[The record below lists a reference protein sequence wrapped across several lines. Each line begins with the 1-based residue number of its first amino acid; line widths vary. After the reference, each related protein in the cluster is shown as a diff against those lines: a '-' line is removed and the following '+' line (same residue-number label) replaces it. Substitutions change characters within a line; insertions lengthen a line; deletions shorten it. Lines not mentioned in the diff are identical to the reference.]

1 VSERDLSDL
10 YPLLGHQF
18 AQPELLAEALSHPSL
33 GRRRQGGRDYQR
45 MEFLGDRVLGLVIS
59 TALYHDD
66 PGADEGGLAV
76 RFNTLV
82 RRGTVADAA
91 RLIGLGPYI
100 LMGKSEAR
108 QGGRDK
114 PAILA
119 DVCEAVIGALYLDGG
134 FAVAEAFVLRYW
146 AGFMA
151 NSGAAGKDPKTEL
164 QELIQGR
171 SGEPPGYKIVSQE
184 GPDHEPCF
192 TVEVRAVGLEAA
204 QGQGG
209 SRQEAEKAAAR
220 AMLKVLDKPLSWG
233 KNGGKKAK

>member
-1 VSERDLSDL
+1 
-10 YPLLGHQF
+10 
-18 AQPELLAEALSHPSL
+18 
-33 GRRRQGGRDYQR
+33 
-45 MEFLGDRVLGLVIS
+45 
-59 TALYHDD
+59 
-66 PGADEGGLAV
+66 
-76 RFNTLV
+76 
-82 RRGTVADAA
+82 
-91 RLIGLGPYI
+91 
-100 LMGKSEAR
+100 
-108 QGGRDK
+108 
-114 PAILA
+114 

-184 GPDHEPCF
+184 GPDHEPSF
-192 TVEVRAVGLEAA
+192 TVEVRVDGLEAA

-220 AMLKVLDKPLSWG
+220 AMLKVLDKLPDWG
-233 KNGGKKAK
+233 EDGGKKAK